1 MSLAASDTPPIED
14 LVARYHAWLKDRT
27 VLKQVRNWTEITT
40 PFLDRHNDCIQIYA
54 RREDGGILLT
64 DDGHT
69 LTDLEMS
76 GCNLDSPKRR
86 EMLRTTLNGF
96 GVRQV
101 EGSLQLH
108 ATPETFALRKHNL
121 IQAMLAVNDLFYLA
135 TATVKNLFIEDV
147 TAWLDLSGVRYL
159 PRVKVPGVSGFDHVF
174 DFAIPKS
181 SQQPERLLR
190 AMTNPNRD
198 HAQTLAFAWLDT
210 KEARPAHAKMLAVLN
225 DNERPVPPA
234 VTDALS
240 AYGIDAVAWSQ
251 RDSVRLA
258 LAS

>member
-14 LVARYHAWLKDRT
+14 LVARYHAWLRDRT

-54 RREDGGILLT
+54 RREDTGILLT

-101 EGSLQLH
+101 DGALQVH

-121 IQAMLAVNDLFYLA
+121 IQAILAVNDLFYLA

-181 SQQPERLLR
+181 PHQPERLLR

-198 HAQTLAFAWLDT
+198 SAQSLAFAWLDT
-210 KEARPAHAKMLAVLN
+210 KDARPANAKVLAVLN
-225 DNERPVPPA
+225 DNERPVPTA
-234 VTDALS
+234 VTDALG
-240 AYGIDAVAWSQ
+240 AYGIGAVAWSQ
-251 RDSVRLA
+251 RDSVRQA